1 MVVELRG
8 ARITDRDAGL
18 VYEATIGRRN
28 GRVWLTSQTVLTTTE
43 NQRIDQAAIRK
54 VPVQG
59 IAEQVAL
66 HLAEEGRAGMPVF
79 SEAAPLKGERP
90 STQQVA
96 RDWRQGLGRAEL
108 ATAYGFSPYTVDDWL
123 REARDAGLSPPT
135 TTGRKRKKEDG
146 A

>member
-54 VPVQG
+54 VPVQR
-59 IAEQVAL
+59 IAEQVAH
-66 HLAEEGRAGMPVF
+66 HLAEEARAGMPVF

-123 REARDAGLSPPT
+123 REARDAGLSPPA